1 MKTTVKLGAGR
12 AIVVTPQQEGV
23 RVDLTLAGVA
33 VGGDVLTGAQVGAL
47 LFGLEQAA
55 EAVQLGKQRRAA
67 QAAA

>member
-12 AIVVTPQQEGV
+12 AIVVTPQAEGV
-23 RVDLTLAGVA
+23 RVDVTLAGVVMA
-33 VGGDVLTGAQVGAL
+33 GDVLTGEQIGAL

-55 EAVQLGKQRRAA
+55 EAVQVGKQRRAA